1 METIAVYWEPKI
13 RVYGV
18 STFAGLSLYTL
29 IFPAGQ
35 LAHWGGLIA
44 SLAEAGTGF
53 RLVNQ
58 QVQATGEIILQ
69 LLLQPD
75 ERHREIGRI
84 IAGGCENGRAGICRL
99 QSPVDLVYM
108 HGPHFQD
115 RYGIAEAAIT
125 PLTKAEIPLLAA
137 GCTGTSIYLVVPEG
151 CAGKAVACLG
161 ATFVLDGGGG
171 RRSGGADDDE
181 K

>member
-29 IFPAGQ
+29 IFSAGQ

-58 QVQATGEIILQ
+58 QVQATGEIVLQ

-84 IAGGCENGRAGICRL
+84 IAGGCENGRAGIWRL
-99 QSPVDLVYM
+99 QSPVELVYM

-115 RYGIAEAAIT
+115 RYGIAEAAIAPVT
-125 PLTKAEIPLLAA
+125 EAEIPLLAA
-137 GCTGTSIYLVVPEG
+137 GCTGTSIYLVVPDG
-151 CAGKAVACLG
+151 CAEKAVVCLG
-161 ATFVLDGGGG
+161 ATFVLDGGG
-171 RRSGGADDDE
+171 
-181 K
+181 